1 MKQKRI
7 RRQPQ
12 KKPSFRGTNP
22 RKREDGRPQ
31 GTFKRFPFDQ
41 TRIGFMLRYEM
52 PVVYHLLRRLY
63 HRQQP
68 FEPDWHVIELV
79 AEASKDP
86 SFRKAKFSRYLEDY
100 RRNGVYCRRGKRL
113 TPGRKPITRA
123 YAVARRKSI
132 SVKTAGSCSLKDGMG
147 RAVTNCPGRLK
158 TCLKRN
164 GNALTDNDW
173 HKHSY
178 ACMAVREHLSNFVFH
193 SRCKTFPYCQ
203 MSILFRDTVSETS
216 SPSFIS

>member
-1 MKQKRI
+1 MTSKVAAGLRNAGTFPPERIFHPATADSIMKQKRI

-63 HRQQP
+63 DRQQP
-68 FEPDWHVIELV
+68 FEPDWYVIELV

-86 SFRKAKFSRYLEDY
+86 SFRKAKFSRYLDDY

-113 TPGRKPITRA
+113 TSGRKTYYEGIR
-123 YAVARRKSI
+123 RRKTEEYI
-132 SVKTAGSCSLKDGMG
+132 RQNRRKLLFE
-147 RAVTNCPGRLK
+147 R
-158 TCLKRN
+158 RN
-164 GNALTDNDW
+164 GPGSDKLPGEIKN
-173 HKHSY
+173 
-178 ACMAVREHLSNFVFH
+178 
-193 SRCKTFPYCQ
+193 
-203 MSILFRDTVSETS
+203 ILKMKR
-216 SPSFIS
+216 